1 MYNTNIAGCDGS
13 NIAVVEPG
21 DKLQTEPGNK
31 VGPTRQGVLDLIAE
45 DSGAYWDSA
54 SKAIKGSR
62 FKDPLLSPR
71 VALIPFY
78 DPLYPPTSGRT
89 YVKVHQLGAVFVEG
103 IDGKGNIKGRF
114 VRAVP
119 YTPKDTGGGNGML
132 ATAMLIPDSSRGAG
146 Q

>member
-1 MYNTNIAGCDGS
+1 M
-13 NIAVVEPG
+13 VEPG
-21 DKLQTEPGNK
+21 DKLQTEPGNMS
-31 VGPTRQGVLDLIAE
+31 GSTRQAVLAMISE

-54 SKAIKGSR
+54 GKSVKGSR

-89 YVKVHQLGAVFVEG
+89 YVKVSQLGAVFVESV
-103 IDGKGNIKGRF
+103 DSKGNVKGRF
-114 VRAVP
+114 IRAVP
-119 YTPKDTGGGNGML
+119 YSPKVSGGGYGML
-132 ATAMLIPDSSRGAG
+132 ATAMLFPDSSRGA